1 MDRNKWQPLE
11 VRWQTVFDTLTGLYT
26 CDRLYLGERRP
37 SLSAM
42 SDESEQEAQELEG
55 R

>member
-11 VRWQTVFDTLTGLYT
+11 ANDKPSLNTLTGLYT

-42 SDESEQEAQELEG
+42 SDESEQEA
-55 R
+55 